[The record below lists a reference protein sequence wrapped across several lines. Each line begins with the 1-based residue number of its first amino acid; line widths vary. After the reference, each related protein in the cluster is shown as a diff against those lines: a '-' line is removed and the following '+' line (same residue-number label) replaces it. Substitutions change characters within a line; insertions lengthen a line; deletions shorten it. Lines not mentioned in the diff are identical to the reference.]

1 MDTKLKN
8 NRKTRTVIVAAVLT
22 VLCIVSICL
31 FPAINQQARVILTRW
46 GEEQRKEWEDTRQID
61 TDFLAGLYSGCYALN
76 LETVQ
81 RQGAQTAADLYLD
94 IKADNS
100 DDNYNTRQAVS
111 WANDRMEAVGREFE
125 EYRSAIDYCIPVG
138 ENEYEKNTNQPLEA
152 VLTDSR
158 KKAEL
163 EEYYSSYF
171 VLRFDQ
177 NGILSIDDV
186 FSSEVEAD
194 DIIKE
199 LGRIDRSDMVWGDM
213 KDEWETWGGL
223 ECSVKRP
230 TDFTVAFGIPKTSVY
245 QVSEIEEYMG
255 GSDYWLGIRACA
267 EGGAVIL
274 YVVMLALIAVTVW
287 LMTRRKI
294 WGPELSM
301 ERPGRWRLMEA
312 ALIGVLF
319 AFNMEDAFVEMIWNA
334 DFLESYQTWWEV
346 LNGQSTLALMEMAS
360 QLAMMAVGIFAIY
373 AVWYVSLRFLIPV
386 FSLGLREYIRQYS
399 FIYQIFPWVKGKWE
413 ELKDEWIHI
422 DFSEKT
428 MRTIRKAVII
438 NFIVLAVIS
447 CFWYIGIWFLI
458 AYSVVLFYLLK
469 NYYSRV
475 RKDYQTLLQGVH
487 RIAAGD
493 LESEITEDMGVFEPF
508 KGELAEIQTGFKKA
522 VDEEVKSQRMK
533 TDLITNVSHDLKT
546 PLTAITT
553 YVELL
558 KKEDI
563 TGEERK
569 SYIEILEKKS
579 LRLKVLIED
588 LFEVSKATSNN
599 IVLQLMEVDVIN
611 LMKQVATEYADK
623 FEEMGLE
630 LRWKLCEEKIILK
643 LDSQK
648 TYRVFENL
656 FVNIQ
661 KYAMPNSRVYL
672 EVENV
677 DGWIRII
684 IKNMSAQEL
693 YFKAEEITERFVRGD
708 ASRNTEGSGLGLAI
722 AKSFVEA
729 QGGKFHIEV
738 DGDLFKAVIWWKCI
752 EK

>member
-8 NRKTRTVIVAAVLT
+8 NRKFRTTIVAAALVF
-22 VLCIVSICL
+22 LCIVNICL
-31 FPAINQQARVILTRW
+31 FPAINQQAEIILTRW
-46 GEEQRKEWEDTRQID
+46 REEQTREWESTRQIN
-61 TDFLAGLYSGCYALN
+61 TNLLAGLYSGCYALN

-81 RQGAQTAADLYLD
+81 RQGAQTAADVYLD
-94 IKADNS
+94 IKEDAS
-100 DDNYNTRQAVS
+100 EGIYAREAKE
-111 WANDRMEAVGREFE
+111 WANDRLNEIGREFE
-125 EYRSAIDYCIPVG
+125 KYRSAIDYCILVG
-138 ENEYEKNTNQPLEA
+138 DGEYEKNTNQPLEA
-152 VLTDSR
+152 VLADSR
-158 KKAEL
+158 NKAEL
-163 EEYYSSYF
+163 EEHYSSYF

-177 NGILSIDDV
+177 NGIMSIDDV
-186 FSSEVEAD
+186 YCSEVDAD

-199 LGRIDRSDMVWGDM
+199 LGRIDRSGMIWGDAEE
-213 KDEWETWGGL
+213 EWAAYGL
-223 ECSVKRP
+223 ECTVKGP
-230 TDFTVAFGIPKTSVY
+230 TDFAVAFGIPKTSVY
-245 QVSEIEEYMG
+245 HVSEIEDYM
-255 GSDYWLGIRACA
+255 DEVNYWWGLRACA

-274 YVVMLALIAVTVW
+274 YVGMLALIAVMVW

-301 ERPGRWRLMEA
+301 NRPGRWRLMEA
-312 ALIGVLF
+312 ALIGVF
-319 AFNMEDAFVEMIWNA
+319 IIVNMPRAFVEIVWGA
-334 DFLESYQTWWEV
+334 EFLASYQTWWKV
-346 LNGQSTLALMEMAS
+346 LKGQSALALMEMAS
-360 QLAMMAVGIFAIY
+360 QLAMIAAALLVTY
-373 AVWYVSLRFLIPV
+373 AGWYISLRFLIPV
-386 FSLGLREYIRQYS
+386 FSLGLREYVRQYS

-413 ELKDEWIHI
+413 ALRDEWRHL
-422 DFSEKT
+422 DFSEKG
-428 MRTIRKAVII
+428 MKTICKAVII
-438 NFIVLAVIS
+438 NLLVLVVIT
-447 CFWYIGIWFLI
+447 CFWFVGIWFLI
-458 AYSVVLFYLLK
+458 AYSVVLFYLLQ
-469 NYYSRV
+469 NYYCRV
-475 RKDYQTLLQGVH
+475 KKDYQTLLQSV
-487 RIAAGD
+487 RKIAEGD
-493 LESEITEDMGVFEPF
+493 LETEITEDIGIFEPF

-558 KKEDI
+558 KKPDI
-563 TGEERK
+563 TEEERK
-569 SYIEILEKKS
+569 SYIEVLERKS

-599 IVLQLMEVDVIN
+599 IVLQLVDVDVVN
-611 LMKQVATEYADK
+611 LMKQVGAEYSDK
-623 FEEMGLE
+623 FAQMGLE
-630 LRWKLCEEKIILK
+630 LRWKVSEEKIVLK

-661 KYAMPNSRVYL
+661 KYGMPNSRVYL
-672 EVENV
+672 DVEKI

-693 YFKAEEITERFVRGD
+693 YFNADEITERFVRGD